1 MAEFALTARTPLD
14 GYEKSFG
21 SVTLAEVS
29 GLSLVSAAVPQG
41 GDDAF
46 AAALAAGLGAAR
58 PATGD
63 SAAGE
68 RYGAR
73 LLGMQPDQLFIL
85 FAAPDPDRAAGT
97 VAEALG
103 PDAYVTDQS
112 DSWAMLRIAGAGARA
127 ALERICMLDLDD
139 AAFPEGRVARTVM
152 EHLAVIILRDGP
164 DSFLLMS
171 PRSSA
176 RSFLHAV
183 ELSIEN
189 AAE

>member
-14 GYEKSFG
+14 GYAGTFSG
-21 SVTLAEVS
+21 VTLAEAA

-46 AAALAAGLGAAR
+46 AAALAEGFGASR
-58 PATGD
+58 PSPGD
-63 SAAGE
+63 SAPGD
-68 RYGAR
+68 R
-73 LLGMQPDQLFIL
+73 LGTRILGMQPDQLFIL
-85 FAAPDPDRAAGT
+85 FEAPDPDRAVET
-97 VAEALG
+97 VSAALG
-103 PDAYVTDQS
+103 PAAYVTDQS
-112 DSWAMLRIAGAGARA
+112 DSWTMLRIEGRGVRA
-127 ALERICMLDLDD
+127 ALERLCMLDLDD

-152 EHLAVIILRDGP
+152 EHLAVIILRDGA

-183 ELSIEN
+183 EQSV
-189 AAE
+189 AAVSG

>member
-1 MAEFALTARTPLD
+1 MADFALTARTPLD
-14 GYEKSFG
+14 GCEKSFG
-21 SVTLAEVS
+21 GVTLTEVS
-29 GLSLVSAAVPQG
+29 GLALVSAAVPQG

-58 PATGD
+58 PAPGD
-63 SAAGE
+63 SVIGD

-85 FAAPDPDRAAGT
+85 FAAPDPDRPAET

-112 DSWAMLRIAGAGARA
+112 DSWAMLRIDGAGARA

-183 ELSIEN
+183 DVSIAN
-189 AAE
+189 TVG

>member
-1 MAEFALTARTPLD
+1 MVDFALTARTPLG
-14 GYEKSFG
+14 GYAETFG
-21 SVTLAEVS
+21 GVTLAEAG
-29 GLSLVSAAVPQG
+29 GLSLVSAAVPLG

-46 AAALAAGLGAAR
+46 AAALAEGLGASR
-58 PATGD
+58 PATGESS
-63 SAAGE
+63 SAD

-73 LLGMQPDQLFIL
+73 ILGMQPDQIFIL
-85 FAAPDPDRAAGT
+85 FEAPDPDRAAET
-97 VAEALG
+97 VSDALG
-103 PDAYVTDQS
+103 PAAYVTDQS

-152 EHLAVIILRDGP
+152 EHLAVIVLRDGP
-164 DSFLLMS
+164 NSFLLMS

-183 ELSIEN
+183 EVSIGN
-189 AAE
+189 TAG

>member
-1 MAEFALTARTPLD
+1 MAELALTARSPLD
-14 GYEKSFG
+14 GYERSFG
-21 SVTLAEVS
+21 TVTLAEVT
-29 GLSLVSAAVPQG
+29 GLSLVSAAVPHG
-41 GDDAF
+41 GDDTL

-63 SAAGE
+63 SAPGD

-85 FAAPDPDRAAGT
+85 FEAPDPDRPAES

-103 PDAYVTDQS
+103 PAAYVTDQS
-112 DSWAMLRIAGAGARA
+112 DSWAMLRIAGAGVRA

-183 ELSIEN
+183 EVSIAN
-189 AAE
+189 TAG

>member
-1 MAEFALTARTPLD
+1 VAEFALKARAPLD
-14 GYEKSFG
+14 GYARTFG
-21 SVTLAEVS
+21 TISLAEEA

-41 GDDAF
+41 GDDAL

-63 SAAGE
+63 SALCD

-73 LLGMQPDQLFIL
+73 LLGMQPDQMFIL
-85 FAAPDPDRAAGT
+85 FEAPDPDRAAET
-97 VAEALG
+97 VGDALG
-103 PDAYVTDQS
+103 PAAYVTDQS

-127 ALERICMLDLDD
+127 ALERICMLDLDA

-152 EHLAVIILRDGP
+152 EHLAVIILRDGT
-164 DSFLLMS
+164 DRFLLMS

-183 ELSIEN
+183 EVSIGN
-189 AAE
+189 TAG

>member
-1 MAEFALTARTPLD
+1 MADFALTARAPLGGYAETFD
-14 GYEKSFG
+14 GVS
-21 SVTLAEVS
+21 LAEAG
-29 GLSLVSAAVPQG
+29 GLSLVSAAVPLG

-46 AAALAAGLGAAR
+46 AAALAEGFGASR
-58 PATGD
+58 PATGES
-63 SAAGE
+63 SAAD

-73 LLGMQPDQLFIL
+73 ILGMQPDQLFIL
-85 FAAPDPDRAAGT
+85 YEAPDPDRAAET

-103 PDAYVTDQS
+103 PAAYVTDQS
-112 DSWAMLRIAGAGARA
+112 DSWAMLRIAGAGART

-152 EHLAVIILRDGP
+152 EHLAVIVLRDGS
-164 DSFLLMS
+164 DSFLMMS

-183 ELSIEN
+183 EVSIGN
-189 AAE
+189 TAG

>member
-1 MAEFALTARTPLD
+1 MADFALTARSPLD
-14 GYEKSFG
+14 GYERSFG
-21 SVTLAEVS
+21 TVTLAEVT

-46 AAALAAGLGAAR
+46 AAALAAGLGTAR

-63 SAAGE
+63 STPGD

-85 FAAPDPDRAAGT
+85 FEAPDPDRPALT

-103 PDAYVTDQS
+103 PAAYVTDQS
-112 DSWAMLRIAGAGARA
+112 DSWAMLRIAGAGVRA

-183 ELSIEN
+183 EVSVAN
-189 AAE
+189 TAG